1 VLTTYSQGKV
11 RYDDRIHAMV
21 GVPPAAVC
29 QAGLMIARIAGR
41 FESDD
46 PRACARCV
54 AATEHPADSGGG
66 PAREQGT
73 DLSVHLDI
81 VVETDADD
89 DDQD

>member
-1 VLTTYSQGKV
+1 MLTTYSQGKV

-46 PRACARCV
+46 PRACARCG
-54 AATEHPADSGGG
+54 AATEHPADDRG

-81 VVETDADD
+81 VVEKDADADD
-89 DDQD
+89 QD